1 MPVIFGVSLIGWI
14 QMAIGAVLVLFVLIK
29 YLLRPKR
36 KKTEGFLIRDVHVLV
51 GDGGELFHQNV
62 LVKGGIIRKISGE
75 ALVDASASVI
85 DGRGYTLMP
94 GLIDSHVHIQGG
106 FSCRSEEES
115 DVFLRERIP
124 QIFSEGVLPYG
135 ITTIKDL
142 DAPKH
147 FIYKL
152 RSKLKSG
159 EITGPELLIVGPN
172 FTAPDG
178 HPAGTL
184 GSNSPWARAEMA
196 LEVSTPE
203 QVSAGIRELKKA
215 GVDFLKFT
223 YQGGDY
229 WYFDEKRSIRKL
241 DRELMRQI
249 IREGRENGLAATAH
263 VFYYDDVK
271 ELLEAGIYGIEH
283 GVLDVDLEPDDPLVA
298 LWKASG
304 ARFVPTVNAMTYE
317 KDPVRLAHSLHNL
330 KVLYDAG
337 IPIAMGTDNMLESMT
352 GEVEHREL
360 AYYVEAGLSPM
371 QAIVLATGNS
381 AAHLGIADRKGL
393 VKEGMEADLILL
405 ERDPAEDISNI
416 RFIDK
421 VFRKGRIVYSQKA
434 ISSYDIP
441 DYAYPAGL
449 AGMEYRKTDGTELR
463 RVDVSGRGDRGEI
476 VQTLQRD
483 GALWAEERFRIDG
496 SLSCTE
502 WHYRRPSDQ
511 TEISARKDGDIIRL
525 SGTFK
530 GKAQDKTFKI
540 GDGLWY
546 QMMELA
552 MPAFIASEEKQIVFY
567 SIGTGNNRGAMGLGE
582 FAAEKLGEE
591 KVTVDGKDYDCVKIS
606 FVLTAFSW
614 AWTGFYWFDKA
625 SGQLVLTGEKG
636 KNAEKNGYRLSELDQ
651 RG

>member
-1 MPVIFGVSLIGWI
+1 MPVFWGVPLIAWI
-14 QMAIGAVLVLFVLIK
+14 QIILGSGVVLFALIK
-29 YLLRPKR
+29 FLRRPKKR
-36 KKTEGFLIRDVHVLV
+36 KADGYLIRDVHVIV
-51 GDGGELFHQNV
+51 GDGSELFHQNV
-62 LVKGGIIRKISGE
+62 LIKDGIIRRISDKTIE
-75 ALVDASASVI
+75 DAAAAAI
-85 DGRGYTLMP
+85 DGTGLTLMP
-94 GLIDSHVHIQGG
+94 GLIDSHIHIQGG
-106 FSCRSEEES
+106 FSCRSEAES
-115 DVFLRERIP
+115 DEFLRDRMP
-124 QIFSEGVLPYG
+124 QIFSESVLPYG

-152 RSKLKSG
+152 RDKLRSG
-159 EITGPELLIVGPN
+159 GITGPELLIVGPN
-172 FTAPDG
+172 FTAPGG
-178 HPAGTL
+178 HPASTL
-184 GSNSPWARAEMA
+184 GSNSPWAKEEMA
-196 LEVSTPE
+196 IEVSAPA
-203 QVSAGIRELKKA
+203 QVSEGIRELKQA

-229 WYFDEKRSIRKL
+229 WYFDEKRSIRKI

-249 IREGRENGLAATAH
+249 IREGRENGLQATAH

-283 GVLDVDLEPDDPLVA
+283 GILDRDIEPDDPIVA

-317 KDPVRLAHSLHNL
+317 KDPARLAHSLHNL

-352 GEVEHREL
+352 GEIEHREL

-405 ERDPAEDISNI
+405 EKDPAEDISNI
-416 RFIDK
+416 SFIDK
-421 VFRKGRIVYSQKA
+421 VFLRGKIVFSQNA

-441 DYAYPAGL
+441 DYAYPADISTL
-449 AGMEYRKTDGTELR
+449 QYQKTNGTER
-463 RVDVSGRGDRGEI
+463 RRLDVSGYAEKGEI
-476 VQTLQRD
+476 TQTLTRD
-483 GALWAEERFRIDG
+483 DTIWSEEIFHVERN
-496 SLSCTE
+496 LSCTR
-502 WHYRRPSDQ
+502 WQYKRPSDQ
-511 TEISARKDGDIIRL
+511 TDLHAQKDGDYIKL

-530 GKAQDKTFKI
+530 GKAQHKTFKI

-546 QMMELA
+546 QMMEMA

-582 FAAEKLGEE
+582 FAAEKAGEE
-591 KVTVDGKDYDCVKIS
+591 TISVNGSTYDCVKIS

-614 AWTGFYWFDKA
+614 AWTGFYWYDKQT
-625 SGQLVLTGEKG
+625 GQLVQTGEKG
-636 KNAEKNGYRLSELDQ
+636 KNAEKSGYQLWGIE
-651 RG
+651 